1 MKKLSLIAACAMS
14 VAAFAGKETPIL
26 FSSTAVDH
34 YADGTVV
41 EDGEIY
47 ALVWTA
53 AGKTFTMDANGNY
66 NREDSK
72 ILGMGSLAK
81 GGKCGSVIFV
91 VDSDDVKGDG
101 ELAVYLFD
109 TRVKGEDG
117 KVSQVAYGTTGAVVA
132 YNTYEKI
139 AANIKVGGSTI
150 VDPTTG
156 GATGAT
162 ASVTADPVVG
172 TPATISGITVKAGQ
186 IYIDVENTI
195 PAVRYTISGGST
207 PAAKDAILAE
217 GVNGVA
223 NGKITLVVKD
233 PGTCRFFKVVRS
245 AN

>member
-1 MKKLSLIAACAMS
+1 MKRLSLIAACAMS

-117 KVSQVAYGTTGAVVA
+117 KVSQVA
-132 YNTYEKI
+132 
-139 AANIKVGGSTI
+139 
-150 VDPTTG
+150 
-156 GATGAT
+156 
-162 ASVTADPVVG
+162 
-172 TPATISGITVKAGQ
+172 
-186 IYIDVENTI
+186 
-195 PAVRYTISGGST
+195 
-207 PAAKDAILAE
+207 
-217 GVNGVA
+217 
-223 NGKITLVVKD
+223 
-233 PGTCRFFKVVRS
+233 
-245 AN
+245 

>member
-1 MKKLSLIAACAMS
+1 MKRLAMIAACAMS
-14 VAAFAGKETPIL
+14 VAAFAGKEMPIL
-26 FSSTAVDH
+26 FSSSAVDH
-34 YADGTVV
+34 YADGNVV

-53 AGKTFTMDANGNY
+53 TGKTFTMDAQGNY
-66 NREDSK
+66 NKEDNK

-91 VDSDDVKGDG
+91 VDSDDVKGAG

-109 TRVKGEDG
+109 TRVKDEDG
-117 KVSQVAYGTTGAVVA
+117 KVSQVAYGKTGAVVA

-139 AANIKVGGSTI
+139 AANIQVGGATE
-150 VDPTTG
+150 VDAQTG

-162 ASVTADPVVG
+162 ASLTADPVVD

-186 IYIDVENTI
+186 VYIEVENTVPSI
-195 PAVRYTISGGST
+195 RYTISGGAT

-223 NGKITLVVKD
+223 GGKITLVVKD
-233 PGTCRFFKVVRS
+233 PGNCRFFKVVRS